1 MQKSRISQFGI
12 KTKAIRK
19 KRGSDYLFR
28 IKHQKG
34 QSQLSAWKVVC
45 RRYSL
50 GLQTTI
56 LNPKP
61 VGIKGEREKSEENRG
76 GIREERPKN
85 PKKKEGIL
93 ETARRTQ
100 KHNERK
106 RRDLPWRRLDQAD
119 TEVRARKRAGIQIRN
134 DGRGSL
140 LKKKVPTSAGWSL
153 RERGKH
159 RFYSGFGF
167 TFLWIFTSSS
177 PSLCML
183 LDLFYSCFLSHV
195 QISSLTLLGTIR
207 FYLREGGDF
216 WFFKTLLLINL
227 KCNWKPIVGKC
238 IACLKWLKAFQFT
251 CPPLIA
257 PTTNSKGL
265 HWFCSVTQQPC
276 G

>member
-1 MQKSRISQFGI
+1 MSTLKDFWRDTLLISIAKS
-12 KTKAIRK
+12 KTLKGGYKGRRVHCSRGVLK
-19 KRGSDYLFR
+19 K
-28 IKHQKG
+28 KKQ
-34 QSQLSAWKVVC
+34 
-45 RRYSL
+45 
-50 GLQTTI
+50 
-56 LNPKP
+56 N
-61 VGIKGEREKSEENRG
+61 
-76 GIREERPKN
+76 RPKN
-85 PKKKEGIL
+85 PKKKSIL

-100 KHNERK
+100 KPNERK

-119 TEVRARKRAGIQIRN
+119 TEVRASKRAGIQIRN

-183 LDLFYSCFLSHV
+183 LDLFYSCFFVSRSNLFPDSPWDHPF
-195 QISSLTLLGTIR
+195 LLEGRRR
-207 FYLREGGDF
+207 FLV
-216 WFFKTLLLINL
+216 FKTLLLINL

-238 IACLKWLKAFQFT
+238 IACLKWLKAFHFT